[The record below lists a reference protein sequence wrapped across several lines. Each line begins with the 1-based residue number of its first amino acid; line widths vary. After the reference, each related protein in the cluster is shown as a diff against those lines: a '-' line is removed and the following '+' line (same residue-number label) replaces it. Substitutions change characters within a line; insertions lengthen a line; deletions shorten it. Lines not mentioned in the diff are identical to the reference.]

1 MVAGVQIDK
10 LLQRAHVLTFLL
22 YLLNI
27 DQVKQFKLMIPTSQ
41 TEQLLMARSNVSKYG
56 VSCYNLVDKRR
67 LVFTSWPSLVHDFA
81 YMRTCR
87 TYIDVPSRLSS

>member
-27 DQVKQFKLMIPTSQ
+27 DQVKQFKLMIPASQ
-41 TEQLLMARSNVSKYG
+41 TAQLLMARSNVSK
-56 VSCYNLVDKRR
+56 
-67 LVFTSWPSLVHDFA
+67 
-81 YMRTCR
+81 
-87 TYIDVPSRLSS
+87 